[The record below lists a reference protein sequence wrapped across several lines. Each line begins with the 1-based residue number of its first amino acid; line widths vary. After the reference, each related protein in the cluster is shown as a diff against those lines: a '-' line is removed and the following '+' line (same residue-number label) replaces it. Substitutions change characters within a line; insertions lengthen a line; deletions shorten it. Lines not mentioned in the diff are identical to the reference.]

1 MLFQEFKQRYAR
13 PLFHF
18 SPWKLIGTRSRDAT
32 NCVLNYCNRTID
44 ICSLIFSC
52 SCEEL
57 CPSSAAPKTVRL
69 YLDTLKITP
78 FLIMPFPSKITKLLD
93 QCQYFSDCA
102 PTPPLTKHIPLLFI
116 SWLLFGSG
124 RGGCAV
130 TQILTLIF
138 INDRR
143 GVLHMTENPT
153 TAVPNYH
160 LSYQI
165 VFWDSLPLPCNGV
178 GHHTLEV
185 RCLNW
190 AYFSWES
197 HSINFSLLLRY
208 ELLTPGV
215 IPKGFMDG
223 RKACQKMVCRFA
235 DFTLFIKLP
244 YFSVQFSIDS

>member
-18 SPWKLIGTRSRDAT
+18 SPWKLIGTRCRDAT

-69 YLDTLKITP
+69 YFDTLKITP

-143 GVLHMTENPT
+143 GVRHMTENPT
-153 TAVPNYH
+153 NAVPNYH
-160 LSYQI
+160 LLYQI
-165 VFWDSLPLPCNGV
+165 AFLRLPSVALQWGGAPYIRGPVFELGLLQWGKSLHILLIPPQIWV
-178 GHHTLEV
+178 ADT
-185 RCLNW
+185 R
-190 AYFSWES
+190 S
-197 HSINFSLLLRY
+197 H
-208 ELLTPGV
+208 P
-215 IPKGFMDG
+215 
-223 RKACQKMVCRFA
+223 
-235 DFTLFIKLP
+235 
-244 YFSVQFSIDS
+244 

>member
-69 YLDTLKITP
+69 YFDTLKITP

-124 RGGCAV
+124 RGGCTV

-143 GVLHMTENPT
+143 GVRHMTENPT
-153 TAVPNYH
+153 NAVPNFH
-160 LSYQI
+160 LLYQI
-165 VFWDSLPLPCNGV
+165 AFLRLPFVALQWGGAPYIRGPVFELGLLQLGKSLHILLITPQIWV
-178 GHHTLEV
+178 ADT
-185 RCLNW
+185 R
-190 AYFSWES
+190 S
-197 HSINFSLLLRY
+197 HS
-208 ELLTPGV
+208 
-215 IPKGFMDG
+215 
-223 RKACQKMVCRFA
+223 
-235 DFTLFIKLP
+235 
-244 YFSVQFSIDS
+244 

>member
-57 CPSSAAPKTVRL
+57 YPSSAAPKTVRL
-69 YLDTLKITP
+69 YFDTLKITP

-93 QCQYFSDCA
+93 QCQYFSDCT

-116 SWLLFGSG
+116 SWLLFSSG

-143 GVLHMTENPT
+143 GVRHMTENPT
-153 TAVPNYH
+153 NAVPNYH
-160 LSYQI
+160 LLYQI
-165 VFWDSLPLPCNGV
+165 AFLRLPSVALQWGGAPYIRGPVFELGLLQWGKSLHILLITPQIWV
-178 GHHTLEV
+178 ADT
-185 RCLNW
+185 R
-190 AYFSWES
+190 S
-197 HSINFSLLLRY
+197 H
-208 ELLTPGV
+208 P
-215 IPKGFMDG
+215 
-223 RKACQKMVCRFA
+223 
-235 DFTLFIKLP
+235 
-244 YFSVQFSIDS
+244 